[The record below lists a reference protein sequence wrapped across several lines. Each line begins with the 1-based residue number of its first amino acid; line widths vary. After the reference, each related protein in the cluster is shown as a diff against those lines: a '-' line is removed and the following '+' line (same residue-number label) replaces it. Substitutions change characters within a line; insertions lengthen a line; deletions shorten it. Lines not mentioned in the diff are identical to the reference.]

1 MFDNYKLKYKK
12 TLLILFILSFISL
25 VQSSLKALKNS
36 CDLQWFPSK
45 LLSEGINHYKYF
57 IEGGEPFMCQLGE
70 YAHGLQVILLPLA
83 YLEWNTAKIV
93 WLFINLIFVFTIPLL
108 LCKKF
113 NVSNELTLLVLC
125 IFITCSPTRTAIN
138 YGQQSLFTM
147 FFFILPFLYKNN
159 YSYFFSGFSYFKYSI
174 GSVLAFYFLVCKKYK
189 IFLITIIPSVL
200 CWIIYFTMTNS
211 DPITNLFEPLKLT
224 IGKGYGKINDLY
236 SLINKF
242 YFFDYND
249 LSKIN
254 QRDNLTKSYELYKDN
269 TFLINKLVNLALF
282 VSLTF
287 VFIKMISDSKN
298 ELAKLSIICLIVL
311 VFLPHARYDYILLL
325 PLLILSIKNFNHIIF
340 KINITIIFYYF
351 YFNRIIKHLINHDQI
366 YEIAIFLTFFVQLI
380 INIIY
385 LKRSNNLLIK

>member
-1 MFDNYKLKYKK
+1 MFNYYKLKYKK
-12 TLLILFILSFISL
+12 TLLLLLILSLASL
-25 VQSSLKALKNS
+25 FQSSLKALKNS

-45 LLSEGINHYKYF
+45 LLSQGINHYQYF
-57 IEGGEPFMCQLGE
+57 IEGGEAFKCQFGE
-70 YAHGLQVILLPLA
+70 YAHGLQVVLLPLA
-83 YLEWNTAKIV
+83 YLEWDTAKTI
-93 WLFINLIFVFTIPLL
+93 WLFVNLILVFMIPLL

-113 NVSNELTLLVLC
+113 NVSNEFTLLILC
-125 IFITCSPTRTAIN
+125 IFLTCSPTRTAIN

-159 YSYFFSGFSYFKYSI
+159 FSYFFSGFSYFKYSI
-174 GSVLAFYFLVCKKYK
+174 GSILAFYFLVCRKYK
-189 IFLITIIPSVL
+189 IFLLTIIPSIL
-200 CWIIYFTMTNS
+200 GWIIYFMMTNS

-242 YFFDYND
+242 YIFDYHD
-249 LSKIN
+249 LSQIN
-254 QRDNLTKSYELYKDN
+254 QRSNLQGSFKLYTD
-269 TFLINKLVNLALF
+269 TSFIINKLVNLAIF

-287 VFIKMISDSKN
+287 VFIKMISNSKN

-325 PLLILSIKNFNHIIF
+325 PLLILSIKNLNYIIS
-340 KINITIIFYYF
+340 KINIVIIIYYF
-351 YFNRIIKHLINHDQI
+351 YFNRLIKHLIDYDQG

-380 INIIY
+380 INVIY
-385 LKRSNNLLIK
+385 LKRNNNLLAK